1 MSALKLISL
10 VFLIIFTSSLDYT
23 KTNTPLDLAT
33 GVNNMIFS
41 VDQKYMYILRD
52 AQKTISI
59 YNGYTFELL
68 DNLEITTINTPKSI
82 AVNNDPT
89 KY

>member
-10 VFLIIFTSSLDYT
+10 VFLIIFTNSLDYA
-23 KTNTPLDLAT
+23 KTNTPLILGT

-52 AQKTISI
+52 S
-59 YNGYTFELL
+59 
-68 DNLEITTINTPKSI
+68 
-82 AVNNDPT
+82 
-89 KY
+89 